1 MQGCGLFKTWCH
13 VCVYLGLD
21 LEKRVRFCGGLFL
34 EVTVFFRIKK
44 SGHRA
49 YVQVVENKRF
59 DGAVRQSVIANLGR
73 ADDLIAS
80 GALASLLASGAKF
93 TDQVLLITTLD
104 EDSDGSLSVAAKR
117 IGGPLLFGRIW
128 ERLGIADVLGE
139 LLKHRA
145 FEFAVERAVFVGTLH
160 RLFVSG
166 SDRDC
171 ASWMADY
178 DIAGVEGLDL
188 HHFYRAMAWLGE
200 ELEEKPAGALAPR
213 CVKDVIEEK
222 LFERRRDLFTDL
234 SAVFMDTTSLS
245 FYGEGGETLGE
256 HGYSKDYRPDLKQMI
271 LGLVVDG
278 SGSPICTEMW
288 PGNTADVTTL
298 LPVIDR
304 LRQRFGIDRV
314 CIVADRGMISAAA
327 IAGLEERQ
335 LEYILGARERGD
347 VLVKKIV
354 MENDDPFVPL
364 LIERQTGETQLFVKQ
379 VMLEDKRYIVCRNE
393 AEAENDR
400 KDRERIVAA
409 LDTQLKKGDK
419 ALIGNSAYRRYLRK
433 TGERKNTPIFEI
445 DLGKLAEEA
454 RFDGIFVLR
463 TNAKITPLQAVLR
476 YRDLLKVENLFLRT
490 KAVMRTRPIFHSSDA
505 AIRGHVFCSFLALVM
520 QKYLEDLSC
529 QAGVVPEWKSLLRD
543 LDRLQQVRIRH
554 RGNDWVVRTD
564 VAKPIADLF
573 RHAHI
578 AMPPRAKQ
586 MAPPKLVP
594 PTKSARKRRGRPRRG
609 ATSLPISP
617 KAA

>member
-1 MQGCGLFKTWCH
+1 M
-13 VCVYLGLD
+13 
-21 LEKRVRFCGGLFL
+21 
-34 EVTVFFRIKK
+34 
-44 SGHRA
+44 
-49 YVQVVENKRF
+49 
-59 DGAVRQSVIANLGR
+59 
-73 ADDLIAS
+73 
-80 GALASLLASGAKF
+80 
-93 TDQVLLITTLD
+93 
-104 EDSDGSLSVAAKR
+104 
-117 IGGPLLFGRIW
+117 
-128 ERLGIADVLGE
+128 
-139 LLKHRA
+139 
-145 FEFAVERAVFVGTLH
+145 FAH
-160 RLFVSG
+160 
-166 SDRDC
+166 
-171 ASWMADY
+171 
-178 DIAGVEGLDL
+178 
-188 HHFYRAMAWLGE
+188 
-200 ELEEKPAGALAPR
+200 
-213 CVKDVIEEK
+213 
-222 LFERRRDLFTDL
+222 RRDLFSRLDL
-234 SAVFMDTTSLS
+234 VFMDTTSLY
-245 FYGEGGETLGE
+245 FEGLGGQSIGQY
-256 HGYSKDYRPDLKQMI
+256 GYSKDHRPDLRQMI
-271 LGLVVDG
+271 LAVLIDG
-278 SGSPICTEMW
+278 DGRPVCSEMW

-304 LRQRFGIDRV
+304 LRQRFDIGRV
-314 CIVADRGMISAAA
+314 CIVADRGMISAEA

-335 LEYILGARERGD
+335 LEYILGARERSD

-364 LIERQTGETQLFVKQ
+364 LIERQTGETQLFIKQ

-433 TGERKNTPIFEI
+433 TGESKNTSIFEI

-476 YRDLLKVENLFLRT
+476 YRDLLQVEDLFRRT
-490 KAVMRTRPIFHSSDA
+490 KAIMRTRPIFHSSDA

-529 QAGVVPEWKSLLRD
+529 QAGVVPEWKSRLRD

-554 RGNDWVVRTD
+554 RGNDWLVRTD

-578 AMPPRAKQ
+578 AMPSRAKQ
-586 MAPPKLVP
+586 MAPLKPVP
-594 PTKSARKRRGRPRRG
+594 PATSAPKRRGRPRRG
-609 ATSLPISP
+609 ATSSRISP
-617 KAA
+617 QAA